1 MCTARK
7 EIANLSNFPKNSFFL
22 NLEAY
27 HPNQTPSSIFLNQQ
41 EAGTCLSM
49 HLLHQNSHALLN
61 IALINNDHLSD
72 DILKMYK

>member
-1 MCTARK
+1 
-7 EIANLSNFPKNSFFL
+7 
-22 NLEAY
+22 
-27 HPNQTPSSIFLNQQ
+27 
-41 EAGTCLSM
+41 LSM